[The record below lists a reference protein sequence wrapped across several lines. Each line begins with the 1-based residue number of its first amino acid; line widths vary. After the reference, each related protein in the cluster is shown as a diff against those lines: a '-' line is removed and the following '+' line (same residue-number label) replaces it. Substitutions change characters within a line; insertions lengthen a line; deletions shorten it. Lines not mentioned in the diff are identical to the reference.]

1 MHSTDSYKTE
11 EIGGW
16 RGEITQ
22 QGEKLRP
29 GFGCV
34 TLSISFDHQ
43 GSSLLKAKD
52 EEIGLNSLY
61 SIFQPLKFF
70 EIPVSPPSLKR

>member
-1 MHSTDSYKTE
+1 MHSTDSYKM
-11 EIGGW
+11 GRDPGA
-16 RGEITQ
+16 GE
-22 QGEKLRP
+22 GRSHNKVNLRP

-52 EEIGLNSLY
+52 EEIGLNSL
-61 SIFQPLKFF
+61 
-70 EIPVSPPSLKR
+70 